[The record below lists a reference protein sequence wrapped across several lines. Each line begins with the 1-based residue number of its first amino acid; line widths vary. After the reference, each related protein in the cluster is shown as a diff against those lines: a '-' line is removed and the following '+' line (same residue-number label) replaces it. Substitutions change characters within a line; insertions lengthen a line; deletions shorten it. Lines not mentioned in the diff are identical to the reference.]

1 MDAPVFSWT
10 VEDAAGEPAWAS
22 LTVNVGGET
31 VYQSGEIPEADS
43 LGWRI
48 DLPLK
53 PRTRYDYT
61 LTVRSTGGDQASADA
76 FLRPAAPGYHSAI
89 LEPKPDRR
97 LVHVRAELETETGRF
112 VSAWRC
118 KGDSVYYD
126 FTVPFGASAELHLP
140 GKEPKELGAGRYQYE
155 GAQDVLSD

>member
-76 FLRPAAPGYHSAI
+76 FLRPAAPGYRRAI

-97 LVHVRAELETETGRF
+97 LVHARAELETAAGRF